1 MTVLRPLTPLDH
13 RRRSCPAQLPPTQYR
28 AVPACTQGGGRFN
41 GSLAVKTPPKS
52 SRQPRTRHS
61 DLFFLFPTTLE
72 SLSLSINTSTWET
85 CLAGKTNLPVNVRA
99 ESQKIAVWIY
109 TALPCTTPRPAPK
122 SSTDDLAW
130 DLWARPPP
138 KRRPYF
144 GWVSRGGVSRSLT
157 DHSSPT
163 PRRPRLKNK
172 QHRPGIRPTD
182 ERPEPST
189 ARRTLFSNRDGSRYG
204 HPDNKKP
211 HASVSLP
218 SSSIDSTFR
227 GLQV

>member
-1 MTVLRPLTPLDH
+1 MAGAGLRHYGCPCCFKSTV
-13 RRRSCPAQLPPTQYR
+13 RSTK
-28 AVPACTQGGGRFN
+28 
-41 GSLAVKTPPKS
+41 SLYNVDPFFKKKKESPK
-52 SRQPRTRHS
+52 P
-61 DLFFLFPTTLE
+61 
-72 SLSLSINTSTWET
+72 IYTSTWET

>member
-1 MTVLRPLTPLDH
+1 
-13 RRRSCPAQLPPTQYR
+13 
-28 AVPACTQGGGRFN
+28 
-41 GSLAVKTPPKS
+41 
-52 SRQPRTRHS
+52 
-61 DLFFLFPTTLE
+61 
-72 SLSLSINTSTWET
+72 
-85 CLAGKTNLPVNVRA
+85 
-99 ESQKIAVWIY
+99 VWIY

-204 HPDNKKP
+204 HPDNKNRILNCFIFLG
-211 HASVSLP
+211 SFNFFSSLK
-218 SSSIDSTFR
+218 SINSI
-227 GLQV
+227 LSINLLVISAQIIK